1 MKGVCS
7 WWISVT
13 IVRESK
19 PTGEFR
25 TKGRLVALTVD
36 QLVALPDLA
45 TRVVSGRGGLDR
57 SIGWAHV
64 CELPDPWSW
73 IGSGDLLMT
82 TGLGVPGSPAEQVRY
97 VESLAAAGVAAVAVG
112 EDMHAPPLTAKMV
125 AASDSL
131 GLPLLLTR
139 RDIPFIALARSVAT
153 ASQREEL
160 ARIDQTVRVYELLR
174 QSSLH
179 EMRLGELLGSLEQ
192 VLGARLVAADAVTGR
207 PLVPGTVV
215 PGGLLAEVGRGGNRA
230 RDELPVVLQSDAGD
244 SLGVLVPGPR
254 PVLLVATVVDG
265 TVPDLTVL
273 RHAAAVTALQ
283 QTWVF
288 AERERARRLGATL
301 LAQLVDDQIDGTLA
315 HSHLAERGLAG
326 RTLVVAA
333 CARAEVD
340 AHEELHHLHHVLG
353 DAGVEHVMLYRRG
366 TTYVLLPAD
375 REALGQLYGG
385 LPAGWAAGISDT
397 LEDPLLVGAAHREA
411 GWALSRARER
421 GLPVVRHSDDLTD
434 SMFLPGRREDGVEAA
449 RRVLGMILDYDE
461 EHGTQLTRSLQAF
474 LEENRS
480 WQRAAARLHVH
491 KQTLV
496 YRMSRVEE
504 LSGRSLSSTADVA
517 ELWLAL
523 RSAVETALLDL

>member
-1 MKGVCS
+1 M
-7 WWISVT
+7 
-13 IVRESK
+13 
-19 PTGEFR
+19 
-25 TKGRLVALTVD
+25 ALTVD
-36 QLVALPDLA
+36 QLVAMPDLA
-45 TRVVSGRGGLDR
+45 TRVVSGLGGLDR

-73 IGSGDLLMT
+73 IGRGDLLMT
-82 TGLGVPGSPAEQVRY
+82 TGLGVPGSPDEQVRY
-97 VESLAAAGVAAVAVG
+97 VESLAAAGVAAVAIG
-112 EDMHAPPLTAKMV
+112 EDMHAPPLTAPMV
-125 AASDSL
+125 TASDVL
-131 GLPLLLTR
+131 GLPVLLTR

-153 ASQREEL
+153 ASQREEQ

-174 QSSLH
+174 QSSVH
-179 EMRLGELLGSLEQ
+179 EMRLEELLGSLEQ
-192 VLGARLVAADAVTGR
+192 VMACRLVAADAVTGR
-207 PLVPGTVV
+207 PLVPGDEV
-215 PGGLLAEVGRGGNRA
+215 PSGLLADVERWGSHA
-230 RDELPVVLQSDAGD
+230 RDEQPVVLSGHAGD
-244 SLGVLVPGPR
+244 SVGVLVPGPR
-254 PVLLVATVVDG
+254 PALLVATVVDSPL
-265 TVPDLTVL
+265 PDATVL

-283 QTWVF
+283 QTWAF
-288 AERERARRLGATL
+288 AERERGRRLGATL
-301 LAQLVDDQIDGTLA
+301 LAQLVDDQLDGPLA
-315 HSHLAERGLAG
+315 RSHLGERGLAG

-353 DAGVEHVMLYRRG
+353 DAGVEHLMLYRRG

-375 REALGQLYGG
+375 PEALGSLIGG
-385 LPAGWAAGISDT
+385 LPAGWAVGVSDA
-397 LEDPLLVGAAHREA
+397 LDDPLLARAAQREA
-411 GWALSRARER
+411 RWALSRARER
-421 GLPVVRHSDDLTD
+421 GLPVMRHSDGLAG

-449 RRVLGMILDYDE
+449 RRILGVVLDYDQE
-461 EHGTQLTRSLQAF
+461 RGTQLTRSLQAF

-523 RSAVETALLDL
+523 RSAVETALVDL